1 MGSTVHLPCS
11 PDATWMKDG
20 VAMEAGGRNILISTG
35 GLVINNLTEADIGSY
50 ECEAEE
56 ARGGRAPRMVRT
68 VFRLRRDPRIQ
79 SQQPVTSS
87 SQQRS
92 FSAHTGLPRS
102 RDTVRDKSRDTE
114 RDRSRDTVRDT
125 VRDRIETDEKYD
137 TDLSYDVSG
146 QYAGDQFVSG
156 AVAEARRT
164 VDRALNHT
172 VSLLFENRRHTERT
186 PAELLTIFR
195 YPSSSERE
203 LARAGEI
210 YLRWEIL

>member
-1 MGSTVHLPCS
+1 
-11 PDATWMKDG
+11 MKDG
-20 VAMEAGGRNILISTG
+20 VVMEAGGRNILISAD
-35 GLVINNLTEADIGSY
+35 GLVISNLTEADTGSY

-56 ARGGRAPRMVRT
+56 VSGGRGPRMVRT
-68 VFRLRRDPRIQ
+68 VFRLRPRDTRIQ

-87 SQQRS
+87 GQQWS
-92 FSAHTGLPRS
+92 YSAHTGLPRT
-102 RDTVRDKSRDTE
+102 RDIQ
-114 RDRSRDTVRDT
+114 RDR
-125 VRDRIETDEKYD
+125 VRDRIENDEKYD

-156 AVAEARRT
+156 AVTEARRT

-172 VSLLFENRRHTERT
+172 VNILFANRRHTERT
-186 PAELLTIFR
+186 PAELLNIFR

-210 YLRWEIL
+210 YLRWGIEMIS

>member
-20 VAMEAGGRNILISTG
+20 VAMEAQRFRNILISAG
-35 GLVINNLTEADIGSY
+35 GLVISNLTVADTGSY

-56 ARGGRAPRMVRT
+56 VSGGRGPRMVRT
-68 VFRLRRDPRIQ
+68 VFRLRPRDTRIQ

-87 SQQRS
+87 SQPRS
-92 FSAHTGLPRS
+92 YSAHTGLPRS
-102 RDTVRDKSRDTE
+102 HDTL
-114 RDRSRDTVRDT
+114 
-125 VRDRIETDEKYD
+125 RDRIETDERYD

-146 QYAGDQFVSG
+146 QYAGDQYVAA
-156 AVAEARRT
+156 AVTEARRT

-172 VSLLFENRRHTERT
+172 VNILFENRRHTERT
-186 PAELLTIFR
+186 PAELLNIFR

-210 YLRWEIL
+210 YLRWDI

>member
-20 VAMEAGGRNILISTG
+20 IEMETGGRNILISGG
-35 GLVINNLTEADIGSY
+35 GLVISNLTEADTGRY

-56 ARGGRAPRMVRT
+56 ARGGRSPRMVRT
-68 VFRLRRDPRIQ
+68 VFRLRPRDPRIQ
-79 SQQPVTSS
+79 SQQAGTSS
-87 SQQRS
+87 GQQRS
-92 FSAHTGLPRS
+92 HSGHTGLPRS
-102 RDTVRDKSRDTE
+102 RHRVRE
-114 RDRSRDTVRDT
+114 
-125 VRDRIETDEKYD
+125 RIETDEKYD

-146 QYAGDQFVSG
+146 QYAGDQFVSE
-156 AVAEARRT
+156 AVNEARRT

-172 VSLLFENRRHTERT
+172 VNILFENKRHTERS
-186 PAELLTIFR
+186 PAELLNIFR

-210 YLRWEIL
+210 YLR

>member
-20 VAMEAGGRNILISTG
+20 VAMEAGGRNILISAG
-35 GLVINNLTEADIGSY
+35 GLVINNLTEADTGSY

-56 ARGGRAPRMVRT
+56 VRGGRAPRMVRT
-68 VFRLRRDPRIQ
+68 VFRLRQRDPRIQ

-92 FSAHTGLPRS
+92 YSAHTGLPRS
-102 RDTVRDKSRDTE
+102 RDTSRD
-114 RDRSRDTVRDT
+114 R

-137 TDLSYDVSG
+137 SDLSYDVSG

-172 VSLLFENRRHTERT
+172 VSLLFKNRRHTERT
-186 PAELLTIFR
+186 PAELLNIFR

>member
-20 VAMEAGGRNILISTG
+20 LAMEAQHSRNILISAG
-35 GLVINNLTEADIGSY
+35 GLVISNLTEADTGSY

-56 ARGGRAPRMVRT
+56 VSGGRGPRMVRT
-68 VFRLRRDPRIQ
+68 VFRLRPRDTRIQ

-87 SQQRS
+87 TQPRS
-92 FSAHTGLPRS
+92 HSAHTGLPRS
-102 RDTVRDKSRDTE
+102 RDTL
-114 RDRSRDTVRDT
+114 RDRSRDTL
-125 VRDRIETDEKYD
+125 RDRIETDERYD

-146 QYAGDQFVSG
+146 QYAGDQYVAA
-156 AVAEARRT
+156 AVTEARRT

-172 VSLLFENRRHTERT
+172 VNILFENRRHTERT
-186 PAELLTIFR
+186 PAELLNIFR

-210 YLRWEIL
+210 YLRWDILLCL

>member
-56 ARGGRAPRMVRT
+56 TRGGRAPRMVRT

-102 RDTVRDKSRDTE
+102 RDTE
-114 RDRSRDTVRDT
+114 RDRSRDT

-210 YLRWEIL
+210 YLRWEILSSQ

>member
-20 VAMEAGGRNILISTG
+20 VEMEAGGRNILISAG
-35 GLVINNLTEADIGSY
+35 GLVINNLTEADTGSY

-102 RDTVRDKSRDTE
+102 RDTTLRDTV
-114 RDRSRDTVRDT
+114 RDRSRDS

-210 YLRWEIL
+210 YLRWDILLCL